1 MLNMCKLYKRDLLIR
16 IQLFVPKWHLKKL
29 ASYTYFCNF
38 HDICKGLPSRRLSQL
53 MQLWNY
59 QERTELLNRILPRFL
74 NLRKYILNL
83 IPSSKK
89 KWTKLVLCQLVCLH
103 VFFTIQRLC
112 SLSCN
117 WDDVQNALWDLAT
130 FKSLM
135 HFQSKLNCVWSGWNL
150 KDLS

>member
-59 QERTELLNRILPRFL
+59 QERTELLNRILPRLL
-74 NLRKYILNL
+74 NLRKYIFIL

-89 KWTKLVLCQLVCLH
+89 MNEISVVSTSLFTCCCFLQFRDSVNFH
-103 VFFTIQRLC
+103 V
-112 SLSCN
+112 
-117 WDDVQNALWDLAT
+117 DGKM
-130 FKSLM
+130 FKM
-135 HFQSKLNCVWSGWNL
+135 PF
-150 KDLS
+150 DI